1 MSLFLQVGF
10 CKDANLLVFFDY
22 KYFGHTPPY
31 KAAP

>member
-22 KYFGHTPPY
+22 EYFGHTPPY